1 MTEKNKSIGVSKFI
15 IEQRDS
21 FTYANLKLELFI
33 SKKPNVIISDKID
46 IDDDLKKQLII
57 KMKKWVDFYANKD
70 IYITANLV
78 SFKLMNG
85 NLDISR
91 GITLAFHDGL
101 PKIGIKPPQI
111 FTL

>member
-1 MTEKNKSIGVSKFI
+1 
-15 IEQRDS
+15 
-21 FTYANLKLELFI
+21 
-33 SKKPNVIISDKID
+33 
-46 IDDDLKKQLII
+46 
-57 KMKKWVDFYANKD
+57 MKKWVDFYANKD